1 MEFIGKGDYCCRRVI
16 KVAGMVEGF
25 DKLDEEQDTE
35 MKV

>member
-1 MEFIGKGDYCCRRVI
+1 MEFMVKGDYDCREVI

-25 DKLDEEQDTE
+25 DKLDEVQDTE